1 MNMGALISISGC
13 WRLVLKAR
21 LNDIVSVLFAVMMS
35 ILKRGTTVE
44 YRVGNSQ
51 TAPVTKRLDIT
62 SELVHVNA
70 AEGEPRVQKH
80 NPPLFENVSLM

>member
-44 YRVGNSQ
+44 YRVGNFGNK
-51 TAPVTKRLDIT
+51 APRFHKRIGPDG
-62 SELVHVNA
+62 SREC
-70 AEGEPRVQKH
+70 GRG
-80 NPPLFENVSLM
+80 